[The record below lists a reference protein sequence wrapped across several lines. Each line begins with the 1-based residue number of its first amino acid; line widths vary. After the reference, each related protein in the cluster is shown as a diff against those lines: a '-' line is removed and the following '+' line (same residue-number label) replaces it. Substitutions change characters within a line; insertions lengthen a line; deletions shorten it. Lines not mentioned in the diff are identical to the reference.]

1 MQGPLREQA
10 RSHRGAAGL
19 VGWCG
24 GQSSMNLSGPFI
36 KRPVATMLLSLA
48 IMLLGG
54 VSFGL
59 LPVSPL
65 PQMDFPVIVVQASLP
80 GASPE
85 VMASTV
91 ATPLERSFGS
101 IAGVNTMSS
110 RSSQGSTRVI
120 LQFDLDRDINGAA
133 REVQAAINASRT
145 LLPSGM
151 RSMPTYKKVNPSQAP
166 IMVLSLTSDVLEKG
180 QLYDLAST
188 ILSQSLSQV
197 QGVGEV
203 QIGGSSLPAVR
214 IELEPQSLN
223 QYGVALDDVRN
234 TIANANVR
242 RPKGSVEDDQRL
254 WQVQANDQLEKAKDY
269 ESLIIHYNGGAALR
283 LKDVAKV
290 SDGVEDRYNSGFFN
304 DDAAVL
310 LVINR
315 QAGANIIET
324 VNEIKAQLPALQAVL
339 PASVKLN
346 LAMDRSPVIKA
357 TLHEAEMTL
366 LIAVALVILVV
377 FLFLGNFRASLIP
390 TLAVPVSLVG
400 TFAVMYLYGFSLNN
414 LSLMALILA
423 TGLVVDDAIVV
434 LENISR
440 HIDEGV
446 RPMRA
451 AYLGA
456 QEVGFTLLSMNVSLV
471 AVFLSILFM
480 GGIIESLFREFSI
493 TLAAA
498 IVVSLVVSL
507 TLTPMLCARWLKP
520 HTPGQE
526 NRLQRW
532 SRRANDWMV
541 GKYATSLDWVLR
553 HKRLTLLSLF
563 VTIGVN
569 IALYVVVPKTFMP
582 QQDTGQL
589 IGFVRGD
596 DGLSF
601 SVMQPKM
608 EIFRRAVLKDEAVES
623 VAGFIGGNNG
633 TNNAFML
640 VRLKPIKERSISAQK
655 VIERLRKEMPKVP
668 GAQLML
674 MADQD
679 LQFGGGR
686 EQTTS
691 QYSYILQS
699 GDLGALREWYPKVVT
714 ALKALPELTA
724 IDAREGRGA
733 RQVTLIVDRDQAKR
747 LGVDMDMVTAVLNN
761 AYSQRQIS
769 TIYDSLNQYQ
779 VVMEVNPKYAQDPI
793 TLKQV
798 QVITADGARIPLST
812 IAHYE
817 NSLENDRVSHEGQFA
832 SESIAFDMAE
842 GVTVEQGGA
851 AIERAIAKVGLPEDV
866 IAKMAGTADAF
877 AATQKSQPWMILG
890 ALVAVYL
897 VLGVLYESY
906 IHPLTILST
915 LPSAGVGALL
925 SIYALGGEFSLIS
938 LLGLFL
944 LIGVVK
950 KNAILMI
957 DLALQLERSQGMAPL
972 ESIRSACLQRLR
984 PILMTTLAAILGAL
998 PLLMSR
1004 AEGAEM
1010 RQPLG
1015 LTIIGGLIFSQVLT
1029 LYTTPV
1035 VYLYLDRLRHRFNK
1049 WRGVRTDAAL
1059 ETPL

>member
-1 MQGPLREQA
+1 
-10 RSHRGAAGL
+10 
-19 VGWCG
+19 
-24 GQSSMNLSGPFI
+24 MNLSGPFI

-91 ATPLERSFGS
+91 ATPLERSFGA

-133 REVQAAINASRT
+133 REVQAAINASRN

-214 IELEPQSLN
+214 IELEPQALN
-223 QYGVALDDVRN
+223 QYGVALDDVRK
-234 TIANANVR
+234 TIAESNVR

-254 WQVQANDQLEKAKDY
+254 WQIQANDQLEKAKDY

-446 RPMRA
+446 KPMKA

-456 QEVGFTLLSMNVSLV
+456 REVGFTLLSMNVSLV

-520 HTPGQE
+520 HKPGEE

-532 SRRANDWMV
+532 SRRTNDWMV

-553 HKRLTLLSLF
+553 HRRLTLLSLIIT
-563 VTIGVN
+563 VGVN
-569 IALYVVVPKTFMP
+569 VALYVVVPKTFMP

-608 EIFRRAVLKDEAVES
+608 ETFRRAVLKDDAVES
-623 VAGFIGGNNG
+623 VAGFIGGTNG

-640 VRLKPIKERSISAQK
+640 VRLKPIKERNISAQK

-714 ALKALPELTA
+714 ALRALPELTA

-733 RQVTLIVDRDQAKR
+733 QQVTLIVDRDQAKR
-747 LGVDMDMVTAVLNN
+747 LGVDMNMVTAVLNN

-779 VVMEVNPKYAQDPI
+779 VVMEVNPKYAQDPV

-812 IAHYE
+812 FAHYE
-817 NSLENDRVSHEGQFA
+817 NSLEDDRVSHEGQFA

-842 GVTVEQGGA
+842 GVTVEQGSA

-877 AATQKSQPWMILG
+877 AATQKSQPFMILG
-890 ALVAVYL
+890 ALLAVYL

-957 DLALQLERSQGMAPL
+957 DLALQLERHQGMAPL

-998 PLLMSR
+998 PLLLGR

-1015 LTIIGGLIFSQVLT
+1015 LTIIGGLVFSQVLT

-1035 VYLYLDRLRHRFNK
+1035 VYLYLDKLRHRFNK

-1059 ETPL
+1059 EIPL

>member
-1 MQGPLREQA
+1 
-10 RSHRGAAGL
+10 
-19 VGWCG
+19 
-24 GQSSMNLSGPFI
+24 MNLSGPFI

-59 LPVSPL
+59 LPVAPL

-91 ATPLERSFGS
+91 ATPLERSFGA

-133 REVQAAINASRT
+133 REVQAAINASRN

-203 QIGGSSLPAVR
+203 QVGGSSLPAVR
-214 IELEPQSLN
+214 IELEPQLLN

-234 TIANANVR
+234 AIANANQR

-254 WQVQANDQLEKAKDY
+254 WQIQANDQLEKARDY
-269 ESLIIHYNGGAALR
+269 EPLIIHYNNGAALR

-377 FLFLGNFRASLIP
+377 YLFLGNFRASLIP

-400 TFAVMYLYGFSLNN
+400 TFAIMYLYGFSLNN

-440 HIDEGV
+440 HIDEGIA
-446 RPMRA
+446 PMKA

-456 QEVGFTLLSMNVSLV
+456 KEVGFTLLSMNVSLV

-532 SRRANDWMV
+532 SRRSNDWMM

-553 HKRLTLLSLF
+553 HRRLTLLSLLL
-563 VTIGVN
+563 TIGVN
-569 IALYVVVPKTFMP
+569 VALYVVVPKTFMP

-608 EIFRRAVLKDEAVES
+608 EIFRRAVLKDAAVES

-640 VRLKPIKERSISAQK
+640 VRLKPIKERNISAQK

-699 GDLGALREWYPKVVT
+699 GDLGELRQWYPKVVT
-714 ALKALPELTA
+714 ALRALPELTA

-733 RQVTLIVDRDQAKR
+733 QQVTLMVDRDQAKR

-793 TLKQV
+793 TLNQV
-798 QVITADGARIPLST
+798 QVITADGARIPLSA

-817 NSLENDRVSHEGQFA
+817 NSLEDDRVSHEGQFA
-832 SESIAFDMAE
+832 SESISFDMAE
-842 GVTVEQGGA
+842 GVTVEQGTA
-851 AIERAIAKVGLPEDV
+851 AIERAIAKLGMPEDV
-866 IAKMAGTADAF
+866 IVKMAGTADAF
-877 AATQKSQPWMILG
+877 AATQKSQPFMILG
-890 ALVAVYL
+890 ALLAVYL

-925 SIYALGGEFSLIS
+925 SIYVLGGEFSLIS

-957 DLALQLERSQGMAPL
+957 DLALQLERHHGMDPL
-972 ESIRSACLQRLR
+972 QSIRSACLQRLR

-998 PLLMSR
+998 PLLLGN
-1004 AEGAEM
+1004 AEGSEM

-1015 LTIIGGLIFSQVLT
+1015 LTIIGGLVFSQILT

-1035 VYLYLDRLRHRFNK
+1035 VYLYLDRLRHKFNH

>member
-1 MQGPLREQA
+1 
-10 RSHRGAAGL
+10 
-19 VGWCG
+19 
-24 GQSSMNLSGPFI
+24 MNLSGPFI

-65 PQMDFPVIVVQASLP
+65 PQMDFPVIVVSASLP

-91 ATPLERSFGS
+91 ATPLERSFGA

-120 LQFDLDRDINGAA
+120 LQFDQDRDINGAA
-133 REVQAAINASRT
+133 REVQAAINASRN

-166 IMVLSLTSDVLEKG
+166 IMVLSLTSDVLAKG
-180 QLYDLAST
+180 ELYDLAST

-197 QGVGEV
+197 PGVGEV

-214 IELEPQSLN
+214 IELEPQLLN

-242 RPKGSVEDDQRL
+242 RPKGAVSNDEHN
-254 WQVQANDQLEKAKDY
+254 WQIQANDQLEKAKDY
-269 ESLIIHYNGGAALR
+269 EPLIIRYQDGAALR
-283 LKDVAKV
+283 LGHVAKV
-290 SDGVEDRYNSGFFN
+290 QDGVEDRYNSGFFN
-304 DDAAVL
+304 HDAAVL

-324 VNEIKAQLPALQAVL
+324 VNAIKAQLPALQAVL

-400 TFAVMYLYGFSLNN
+400 TFAIMYLFGFSLNN

-440 HIDEGV
+440 HIDAGIS
-446 RPMRA
+446 PMKA

-456 QEVGFTLLSMNVSLV
+456 KEVGFTLLSMNVSLV

-520 HTPGQE
+520 HVPGTE
-526 NRLQRW
+526 NAMQRW
-532 SRRANDWMV
+532 SIRLNDRMV
-541 GKYATSLDWVLR
+541 LGYARSLDWVLR
-553 HKRLTLLSLF
+553 HKRLTLLSLLL
-563 VTIGVN
+563 TIGVN
-569 IALYVVVPKTFMP
+569 VALYVVVPKTFMP

-608 EIFRRAVLKDEAVES
+608 DIFRKAVLADPAVDS
-623 VAGFIGGNNG
+623 VAGFIGGNSG
-633 TNNAFML
+633 TNNAVMI
-640 VRLKPIKERSISAQK
+640 VRLKPITERKISAQK
-655 VIERLRKEMPKVP
+655 VIERLRENMPKVS
-668 GAQLML
+668 GGRLML

-686 EQTTS
+686 EQTSS

-699 GDLGALREWYPKVVT
+699 GDLGELRTWYPKVVA
-714 ALKALPELTA
+714 ALKSLPELTA

-733 RQVTLIVDRDQAKR
+733 QQVTLVVDRDQAKR

-779 VVMEVNPKYAQDPI
+779 VVMEVNPKYAQDPQ
-793 TLKQV
+793 TLDQV
-798 QVITADGARIPLST
+798 QVITADGARIPLSA

-817 NSLENDRVSHEGQFA
+817 NSLQDDRVEHEGQFA
-832 SESIAFDMAE
+832 SETISFDMAP
-842 GVTVEQGGA
+842 GVSLEQGTA
-851 AIERAIAKVGLPEDV
+851 AIEREIAKLGLPEEV
-866 IAKMAGTADAF
+866 IVKMAGTGDAF
-877 AATQKSQPWMILG
+877 AATQKSQPFMILG

-897 VLGVLYESY
+897 VLGILYESY

-925 SIYALGGEFSLIS
+925 SIYLTGGEFSLIS
-938 LLGLFL
+938 LLGIFL

-957 DLALQLERSQGMAPL
+957 DLALQLERHSGMGPQ

-998 PLLMSR
+998 PLMLSH

-1015 LTIIGGLIFSQVLT
+1015 LTIIGGLVFSQILT

-1035 VYLYLDRLRHRFNK
+1035 VYLYLDRARHRFNQ

>member
-1 MQGPLREQA
+1 
-10 RSHRGAAGL
+10 
-19 VGWCG
+19 
-24 GQSSMNLSGPFI
+24 MNLSGPFI

-59 LPVSPL
+59 LPVAPL

-91 ATPLERSFGS
+91 ATPLERSFGA

-133 REVQAAINASRT
+133 REVQAAINASRN

-214 IELEPQSLN
+214 IELEPQALN
-223 QYGVALDDVRN
+223 QYGVALDDVRK
-234 TIANANVR
+234 TIADANVR
-242 RPKGSVEDDQRL
+242 RPKGSVEDGQRL
-254 WQVQANDQLEKAKDY
+254 WQIQANDQLEKAKDY
-269 ESLIIHYNGGAALR
+269 ESLIIHYADGAALR

-446 RPMRA
+446 KPMQA

-456 QEVGFTLLSMNVSLV
+456 KEVGFTLLSMNVSLV

-480 GGIIESLFREFSI
+480 GGIVESLFREFSI

-532 SRRANDWMV
+532 SRRTNDWMV
-541 GKYATSLDWVLR
+541 GKYASSLDWVLR
-553 HKRLTLLSLF
+553 HRRLTLLSLLIT
-563 VTIGVN
+563 VGVN
-569 IALYVVVPKTFMP
+569 VALYVVVPKTFMP

-623 VAGFIGGNNG
+623 VAGFIGGTNG

-640 VRLKPIKERSISAQK
+640 VRLKPIKERNLSAQK
-655 VIERLRKEMPKVP
+655 VIERMRKEMPKVP

-699 GDLGALREWYPKVVT
+699 GDLSELRKWYPKVVT
-714 ALKALPELTA
+714 ALRALPELTA
-724 IDAREGRGA
+724 IDAREGAGA
-733 RQVTLIVDRDQAKR
+733 QQVTLIVDRDQAKR

-779 VVMEVNPKYAQDPI
+779 VVMEVNPKYAQDPV

-798 QVITADGARIPLST
+798 QVITADGARVPLST
-812 IAHYE
+812 FAHYE
-817 NSLENDRVSHEGQFA
+817 NSLEDDRVSHEGQFA
-832 SESIAFDMAE
+832 SEDISFDMAE
-842 GVTVEQGGA
+842 GVTVEQGSA
-851 AIERAIAKVGLPEDV
+851 AIERAIAKLGLPEDV

-877 AATQKSQPWMILG
+877 AATQKSQPFMILG
-890 ALVAVYL
+890 ALLAVYL

-957 DLALQLERSQGMAPL
+957 DLALQLERHQGLSPL

-998 PLLMSR
+998 PLLLGR

-1035 VYLYLDRLRHRFNK
+1035 VYLYLDKLRHRFNK

>member
-1 MQGPLREQA
+1 
-10 RSHRGAAGL
+10 
-19 VGWCG
+19 
-24 GQSSMNLSGPFI
+24 MNLSGPFI

-91 ATPLERSFGS
+91 ATPLERSFGA

-133 REVQAAINASRT
+133 REVQAAINASRN

-269 ESLIIHYNGGAALR
+269 ESLIIHYNNGAALR

-446 RPMRA
+446 PPMKA

-456 QEVGFTLLSMNVSLV
+456 KEVGFTLLSMNVSLV

-520 HTPGQE
+520 HTPGRE

-532 SRRANDWMV
+532 SRRTNDWMV

-569 IALYVVVPKTFMP
+569 VALYVVVPKTFMP

-608 EIFRRAVLKDEAVES
+608 ETFRRAVLKDEAVES

-640 VRLKPIKERSISAQK
+640 VRLKPIKERNLSAQK

-714 ALKALPELTA
+714 ALRALPELTA

-733 RQVTLIVDRDQAKR
+733 QQVTLIVDRDQAKR

-817 NSLENDRVSHEGQFA
+817 NSLEDDRVSHEGQFA
-832 SESIAFDMAE
+832 SESISFDMAE
-842 GVTVEQGGA
+842 GVTVEQGTA

-866 IAKMAGTADAF
+866 IVKVAGTADAF
-877 AATQKSQPWMILG
+877 AATQKSQPFMILG

-957 DLALQLERSQGMAPL
+957 DLALQLERHQGMAPL

-998 PLLMSR
+998 PLLLSR

-1035 VYLYLDRLRHRFNK
+1035 VYLYLDKLRHRFNK

>member
-1 MQGPLREQA
+1 
-10 RSHRGAAGL
+10 
-19 VGWCG
+19 
-24 GQSSMNLSGPFI
+24 MNLSGPFI
-36 KRPVATMLLSLA
+36 RRPVATMLLSLA

-91 ATPLERSFGS
+91 ATPLERSFGA

-133 REVQAAINASRT
+133 REVQAAINASRN

-197 QGVGEV
+197 SGVGEV

-214 IELEPQSLN
+214 IELEPQLLN
-223 QYGVALDDVRN
+223 QYGVALDDVRK
-234 TIANANVR
+234 TIAEANVR
-242 RPKGSVEDDQRL
+242 RPKGSVENSEQM

-269 ESLIIHYNGGAALR
+269 EPLIIHYKDGAALR

-377 FLFLGNFRASLIP
+377 YLFLGNLRASLIP

-440 HIDEGV
+440 HIDEGIA
-446 RPMRA
+446 PIKA

-456 QEVGFTLLSMNVSLV
+456 KEVGFTLLSMNVSLV

-480 GGIIESLFREFSI
+480 GGIIQSLFREFSI

-520 HTPGQE
+520 HVPGRE
-526 NRLQRW
+526 NGLQRW
-532 SRRANDWMV
+532 SQHANDWMV
-541 GKYATSLDWVLR
+541 ARYASSLDWVLR

-601 SVMQPKM
+601 TVMQPKM
-608 EIFRRAVLKDEAVES
+608 EIFRREVLKDPAVES

-640 VRLKPIKERSISAQK
+640 VRLKPIKERNMSAQK

-691 QYSYILQS
+691 QYSYIIQS
-699 GDLGALREWYPKVVT
+699 GDLGSLREWYPKVVT
-714 ALKALPELTA
+714 ALRALPELTA

-733 RQVTLIVDRDQAKR
+733 QQVTLVVDRDQAKR
-747 LGVDMDMVTAVLNN
+747 LGIDMNMVTAVLNN

-779 VVMEVNPKYAQDPI
+779 VVMEVNPKYAQDPV
-793 TLKQV
+793 TLNQV
-798 QVITADGARIPLST
+798 QVITADGARVPLST

-817 NSLENDRVSHEGQFA
+817 NSLEDDRVSHEGQFA
-832 SESIAFDMAE
+832 SESISFDMAE
-842 GVTVEQGGA
+842 GVTVEQGTA
-851 AIERAIAKVGLPEDV
+851 AIERAIAKVGMPEDV
-866 IAKMAGTADAF
+866 IVKMAGTADAF
-877 AATQKSQPWMILG
+877 AATQKSQPFMILG
-890 ALVAVYL
+890 ALLAVYL

-925 SIYALGGEFSLIS
+925 SIYVLGGEFSLIS

-957 DLALQLERSQGMAPL
+957 DLALQLERHQGLGPL
-972 ESIRSACLQRLR
+972 ESIRSACLLRLR

-998 PLLMSR
+998 PLLLGS

-1015 LTIIGGLIFSQVLT
+1015 LTIIGGLVFSQVLT

-1035 VYLYLDRLRHRFNK
+1035 VYLYLDRLRHKFNH

>member
-1 MQGPLREQA
+1 
-10 RSHRGAAGL
+10 
-19 VGWCG
+19 
-24 GQSSMNLSGPFI
+24 MNLSGPFI

-91 ATPLERSFGS
+91 ATPLERSFGA

-133 REVQAAINASRT
+133 REVQAAINASRN

-214 IELEPQSLN
+214 IELEPQALN
-223 QYGVALDDVRN
+223 QYGVALDDVRK
-234 TIANANVR
+234 TIAEANVR
-242 RPKGSVEDDQRL
+242 RPKGSVEDGQRL
-254 WQVQANDQLEKAKDY
+254 WQIQANDQLEKAKDY
-269 ESLIIHYNGGAALR
+269 ESLIIHYADGAALR

-304 DDAAVL
+304 NDAAVL

-366 LIAVALVILVV
+366 LIAIALVILVV

-446 RPMRA
+446 KPMQA

-456 QEVGFTLLSMNVSLV
+456 KEVGFTLLSMNVSLV

-480 GGIIESLFREFSI
+480 GGIVESLFREFSI

-498 IVVSLVVSL
+498 IIVSLVVSL

-532 SRRANDWMV
+532 SQLTNDWMV
-541 GKYATSLDWVLR
+541 DKYASSLDWVLR
-553 HKRLTLLSLF
+553 HRRLTLLSLLIT
-563 VTIGVN
+563 VAVN
-569 IALYVVVPKTFMP
+569 VALYVVVPKTFMP

-608 EIFRRAVLKDEAVES
+608 EIFRRAVLKDAAVES
-623 VAGFIGGNNG
+623 VAGFIGGGNG

-640 VRLKPIKERSISAQK
+640 VRLKPIKDRQLNAQK

-699 GDLGALREWYPKVVT
+699 GDLGELRKWYPKVVT
-714 ALKALPELTA
+714 ALRALPELTA
-724 IDAREGRGA
+724 IDAREGAGA
-733 RQVTLIVDRDQAKR
+733 QQVTLIVDRDQAKR
-747 LGVDMDMVTAVLNN
+747 LGIDMDMVTAVLNN

-779 VVMEVNPKYAQDPI
+779 VVMEVNQKYAQDPV

-798 QVITADGARIPLST
+798 QVITADGARVPLST
-812 IAHYE
+812 FAHYE
-817 NSLENDRVSHEGQFA
+817 NSLEDDRVSHEGQFA

-842 GVTVEQGGA
+842 GVTVEQGSA

-877 AATQKSQPWMILG
+877 AATQKSQPFMILG
-890 ALVAVYL
+890 ALLAVYL

-925 SIYALGGEFSLIS
+925 SIYLLGSEFSLIS

-957 DLALQLERSQGMAPL
+957 DLALQLERHQGLSPL

-998 PLLMSR
+998 PLLLGR

-1015 LTIIGGLIFSQVLT
+1015 LTIIGGLVFSQILT

-1035 VYLYLDRLRHRFNK
+1035 VYLYLDKLRHRFNK

>member
-1 MQGPLREQA
+1 
-10 RSHRGAAGL
+10 
-19 VGWCG
+19 
-24 GQSSMNLSGPFI
+24 MNLSGPFI

-65 PQMDFPVIVVQASLP
+65 PQMDFPVIVVSASLP

-91 ATPLERSFGS
+91 ATPLERSFGA
-101 IAGVNTMSS
+101 IAGINTMSS

-120 LQFDLDRDINGAA
+120 LQFDQDRDINGAA
-133 REVQAAINASRT
+133 REVQAAINASRN

-151 RSMPTYKKVNPSQAP
+151 KSMPTYKKVNPSQAP
-166 IMVLSLTSDVLEKG
+166 IMVLSLTSDVLSKG
-180 QLYDLAST
+180 ELYDLAST

-197 QGVGEV
+197 PGVGEV

-214 IELEPQSLN
+214 IELEPQLLN

-242 RPKGSVEDDQRL
+242 RPKGAVSDGDRN
-254 WQVQANDQLEKAKDY
+254 WQIQANDQLEKAKDY
-269 ESLIIHYNGGAALR
+269 EPLIIRYQDGAALR
-283 LKDVAKV
+283 LSHVAKV
-290 SDGVEDRYNSGFFN
+290 QDSVEDRYNSGFFN
-304 DDAAVL
+304 NDAAVL
-310 LVINR
+310 LVVNR

-324 VNEIKAQLPALQAVL
+324 VNAIKAQLPALQAVL

-400 TFAVMYLYGFSLNN
+400 TFAIMYLYGFSLNN

-440 HIDEGV
+440 HIDAGIA
-446 RPMRA
+446 PMKA
-451 AYLGA
+451 AMLGA
-456 QEVGFTLLSMNVSLV
+456 REVGFTLLSMNVSLV

-480 GGIIESLFREFSI
+480 GGIVESLFREFSI
-493 TLAAA
+493 TLAAS

-520 HTPGQE
+520 HVPGTE
-526 NRLQRW
+526 NAMQRW
-532 SRRANDWMV
+532 SMRLNERMV
-541 GKYATSLDWVLR
+541 AGYARSLDWVLR
-553 HKRLTLLSLF
+553 HKRLTLLSLL

-569 IALYVVVPKTFMP
+569 VALYVVVPKTFMP

-608 EIFRRAVLKDEAVES
+608 EIFRKAVLADPAVES
-623 VAGFIGGNNG
+623 VAGFIGGNGG
-633 TNNAFML
+633 TNNAIMI
-640 VRLKPIKERSISAQK
+640 VRLKPISERRISAQK
-655 VIERLRKEMPKVP
+655 VIERLRETMPKVP
-668 GAQLML
+668 GGRLML

-686 EQTTS
+686 EQTSS

-699 GDLGALREWYPKVVT
+699 GDLGELRIWYPKVVA

-733 RQVTLIVDRDQAKR
+733 QQVTLVVDRDQAKR

-779 VVMEVNPKYAQDPI
+779 VVMEVNPKYAQDPQ
-793 TLKQV
+793 TLEQV
-798 QVITADGARIPLST
+798 QVITAEGQRIPLSA

-817 NSLENDRVSHEGQFA
+817 NSLQDDRVEHEGQFA
-832 SESIAFDMAE
+832 SETVSFDMAP
-842 GVTVEQGGA
+842 GVSTEQGTA
-851 AIERAIAKVGLPEDV
+851 AIERAIAKLGLPEDV
-866 IAKMAGTADAF
+866 IAKMAGTGDAF
-877 AATQKSQPWMILG
+877 AATQKSQPFMILG
-890 ALVAVYL
+890 ALLAVYL
-897 VLGVLYESY
+897 VLGILYESY

-925 SIYALGGEFSLIS
+925 SIYLTGGEFSLIS

-957 DLALQLERSQGMAPL
+957 DLALQLERTAGFSPEA
-972 ESIRSACLQRLR
+972 SIRSACLQRLR
-984 PILMTTLAAILGAL
+984 PILMTTLAAILGAV
-998 PLLMSR
+998 PLMLST

-1015 LTIIGGLIFSQVLT
+1015 LTIIGGLIFSQILT

-1035 VYLYLDRLRHRFNK
+1035 VYLYLDRARHRFNK

-1059 ETPL
+1059 DTPL

>member
-1 MQGPLREQA
+1 
-10 RSHRGAAGL
+10 
-19 VGWCG
+19 
-24 GQSSMNLSGPFI
+24 
-36 KRPVATMLLSLA
+36 
-48 IMLLGG
+48 
-54 VSFGL
+54 
-59 LPVSPL
+59 PVSPL

-91 ATPLERSFGS
+91 ATPLERSFGA

-133 REVQAAINASRT
+133 REVQAAINASRN

-214 IELEPQSLN
+214 IELEPQALN
-223 QYGVALDDVRN
+223 QYGVALDDVRK
-234 TIANANVR
+234 TIADANVR
-242 RPKGSVEDDQRL
+242 RPKGSVEDGERL
-254 WQVQANDQLEKAKDY
+254 WQIQANDQLEKAKDY
-269 ESLIIHYNGGAALR
+269 ESLIIHYADGAALR

-366 LIAVALVILVV
+366 LIAVALVVLVV
-377 FLFLGNFRASLIP
+377 YLFLGNFRASLIP

-446 RPMRA
+446 KPMQA

-456 QEVGFTLLSMNVSLV
+456 KEVGFTLLSMNVSLV

-480 GGIIESLFREFSI
+480 GGLVESLFREFSI

-532 SRRANDWMV
+532 SHKTNDWMV

-553 HKRLTLLSLF
+553 HRRLTLFSLLLT
-563 VTIGVN
+563 VGVN
-569 IALYVVVPKTFMP
+569 IALYVVVPKTFLP

-601 SVMQPKM
+601 NVMQPKM
-608 EIFRRAVLKDEAVES
+608 ETFRRAVLKDEAVES

-633 TNNAFML
+633 TNNAFMI
-640 VRLKPIKERSISAQK
+640 VRLKPIKERQLSAQK

-686 EQTTS
+686 EQTSS
-691 QYSYILQS
+691 QYTYILQS
-699 GDLGALREWYPKVVT
+699 GDLAELRKWFPKVVT
-714 ALKALPELTA
+714 ALRALPELTA
-724 IDAREGRGA
+724 IDAREGAGA
-733 RQVTLIVDRDQAKR
+733 QQVTLIVDRDQAKR
-747 LGVDMDMVTAVLNN
+747 LGVDMNMVTAVLNN

-779 VVMEVNPKYAQDPI
+779 VVMEVNPKYAQDPV

-798 QVITADGARIPLST
+798 EVITADGARVPLST
-812 IAHYE
+812 FAHYE

-832 SESIAFDMAE
+832 SESISFDMAE
-842 GVTVEQGGA
+842 GVTVEQGSA

-877 AATQKSQPWMILG
+877 AATQKSQPFMILG
-890 ALVAVYL
+890 ALLAVYL

-938 LLGLFL
+938 LLGIFL

-957 DLALQLERSQGMAPL
+957 DLALQLERHQSLSPL

-998 PLLMSR
+998 PLLLGR

-1015 LTIIGGLIFSQVLT
+1015 LTIIGGLVFSQVLT

-1035 VYLYLDRLRHRFNK
+1035 VYLYLDKLRHRFNK

>member
-1 MQGPLREQA
+1 
-10 RSHRGAAGL
+10 
-19 VGWCG
+19 
-24 GQSSMNLSGPFI
+24 MNLSGPFI
-36 KRPVATMLLSLA
+36 KRPVATLLLSLA

-91 ATPLERSFGS
+91 ATPLERSFGA

-133 REVQAAINASRT
+133 REVQAAINASRN

-214 IELEPQSLN
+214 IELEPQALN

-242 RPKGSVEDDQRL
+242 RPKGSVEDGQRL

-304 DDAAVL
+304 NDAAVL

-434 LENISR
+434 LENITR

-446 RPMRA
+446 PPMKA

-493 TLAAA
+493 TLAAS

-532 SRRANDWMV
+532 SQRANEWMV
-541 GKYATSLDWVLR
+541 DKYATSLDWVLR
-553 HKRLTLLSLF
+553 HRRLTLLSLV
-563 VTIGVN
+563 VTVGVN
-569 IALYVVVPKTFMP
+569 IALYVIVPKAFMP

-608 EIFRRAVLKDEAVES
+608 ETFRRAVLKDEAVES
-623 VAGFIGGNNG
+623 VAGFIGGTNG

-640 VRLKPIKERSISAQK
+640 VRLKPIKERGVSAQK
-655 VIERLRKEMPKVP
+655 VIERLRKEMPKVA

-699 GDLGALREWYPKVVT
+699 ADLGELRQWYPKVVT

-733 RQVTLIVDRDQAKR
+733 QQVTLIVDRDQAKR

-817 NSLENDRVSHEGQFA
+817 NSLEDDRVSHEGQFA
-832 SESIAFDMAE
+832 SESISFDMAE
-842 GVTVEQGGA
+842 GVTVEQGTA
-851 AIERAIAKVGLPEDV
+851 AIERAIARLGMPEDV
-866 IAKMAGTADAF
+866 IVKMAGTADAF

-957 DLALQLERSQGMAPL
+957 DLALQLERQKGLEPL

-998 PLLMSR
+998 PLLLGR

-1035 VYLYLDRLRHRFNK
+1035 VYLYLDKLRHRFNK

>member
-1 MQGPLREQA
+1 
-10 RSHRGAAGL
+10 
-19 VGWCG
+19 
-24 GQSSMNLSGPFI
+24 MNLSGPFI
-36 KRPVATMLLSLA
+36 RRPVATMLLSLA

-65 PQMDFPVIVVQASLP
+65 PQMDFPVIVVSANLP

-91 ATPLERSFGS
+91 ATPLERAFGA

-110 RSSQGSTRVI
+110 NSSQGSTRVI
-120 LQFDLDRDINGAA
+120 LQFDQDRDINGAA
-133 REVQAAINASRT
+133 REVQAAINASRN

-151 RSMPTYKKVNPSQAP
+151 KSMPTYKKINPSQAP
-166 IMVLSLTSDVLEKG
+166 IMVLSLTSQVLSKG

-197 QGVGEV
+197 PGVGEV

-214 IELEPQSLN
+214 IELEPQLLN
-223 QYGVALDDVRN
+223 QYGVALDDVRR

-242 RPKGSVEDDQRL
+242 RPKGAVSDDEHN
-254 WQVQANDQLEKAKDY
+254 WQIQANDQLEKAKDY
-269 ESLIIHYNGGAALR
+269 EPLIIRYQDGAALR
-283 LKDVAKV
+283 LSHVATVKD
-290 SDGVEDRYNSGFFN
+290 SVEDRYNSGFFN
-304 DDAAVL
+304 NDAAVL
-310 LVINR
+310 LVVNR

-324 VNEIKAQLPALQAVL
+324 VNAIKAQLPALQAVL
-339 PASVKLN
+339 PASVQLN
-346 LAMDRSPVIKA
+346 VAMDRSPVIKA

-400 TFAVMYLYGFSLNN
+400 TFAIMYLYGFSLNN

-440 HIDEGV
+440 HIDAGIA
-446 RPMRA
+446 PMKA

-456 QEVGFTLLSMNVSLV
+456 KEVGFTLLSMNVSLV

-480 GGIIESLFREFSI
+480 GGIVESLFREFSI
-493 TLAAA
+493 TLAAS

-520 HTPGQE
+520 HVPGTE
-526 NRLQRW
+526 NAMQRW
-532 SRRANDWMV
+532 SIRLNERMV
-541 GKYATSLDWVLR
+541 SGYARSLDWVLR
-553 HKRLTLLSLF
+553 HKRLTLLSLLL
-563 VTIGVN
+563 TIGVN
-569 IALYVVVPKTFMP
+569 VALYVVVPKTFMP

-608 EIFRRAVLKDEAVES
+608 EIFRKAVLADPAVES
-623 VAGFIGGNNG
+623 VAGFIGGNGG
-633 TNNAFML
+633 TNNAFMI
-640 VRLKPIKERSISAQK
+640 VRLKPVSERKVSAQK
-655 VIERLRKEMPKVP
+655 VIERLRENMPKVP
-668 GAQLML
+668 GGRLML

-686 EQTTS
+686 DQTSS

-699 GDLGALREWYPKVVT
+699 GDLAELRAWYPKVV
-714 ALKALPELTA
+714 AAFKALPELTA

-733 RQVTLIVDRDQAKR
+733 QQVTLVVDRDQAKR

-779 VVMEVNPKYAQDPI
+779 VVMEVNPKYAQDPE
-793 TLKQV
+793 TLNQV
-798 QVITADGARIPLST
+798 QVITAEGQRIPLSA

-817 NSLENDRVSHEGQFA
+817 NSLQNDRVSHEGQFA
-832 SESIAFDMAE
+832 SESIAFDMAP
-842 GVTVEQGGA
+842 GVTLEQGTA
-851 AIERAIAKVGLPEDV
+851 AIERAIAKLGLPEEV
-866 IAKMAGTADAF
+866 IAKMAGTGDAF
-877 AATQKSQPWMILG
+877 ADTQKSQPFMILG
-890 ALVAVYL
+890 ALLAVYL
-897 VLGVLYESY
+897 VLGILYESY

-925 SIYALGGEFSLIS
+925 SIYLTGGEFSLIS

-957 DLALQLERSQGMAPL
+957 DLALQLERHSGMNPL

-998 PLLMSR
+998 PLMLST

-1015 LTIIGGLIFSQVLT
+1015 LTIIGGLIFSQILT

-1035 VYLYLDRLRHRFNK
+1035 VYLYLDRTRHRFNK

-1059 ETPL
+1059 ETAL

>member
-1 MQGPLREQA
+1 
-10 RSHRGAAGL
+10 
-19 VGWCG
+19 
-24 GQSSMNLSGPFI
+24 MNLSGPFI

-91 ATPLERSFGS
+91 ATPLERSFGA

-133 REVQAAINASRT
+133 REVQAAINASRN

-214 IELEPQSLN
+214 IELEPQALN
-223 QYGVALDDVRN
+223 QYGVALDDVRK
-234 TIANANVR
+234 TIAEANVR
-242 RPKGSVEDDQRL
+242 RPKGSVEDEQRL
-254 WQVQANDQLEKAKDY
+254 WQIQANDQLEKAKDY

-446 RPMRA
+446 KPMKA

-456 QEVGFTLLSMNVSLV
+456 KEVGFTLLSMNVSLV

-520 HTPGQE
+520 HTPGEE

-532 SRRANDWMV
+532 SRRTNDWMV

-553 HKRLTLLSLF
+553 HRRLTLLSLIIT
-563 VTIGVN
+563 VGVN
-569 IALYVVVPKTFMP
+569 VALYVVVPKTFMP

-608 EIFRRAVLKDEAVES
+608 EVFRRAVLKDAAVES
-623 VAGFIGGNNG
+623 VAGFIGGTNG

-640 VRLKPIKERSISAQK
+640 VRLKPIKERNISAQK
-655 VIERLRKEMPKVP
+655 VIERLRKEMPKVA

-714 ALKALPELTA
+714 ALRALPELTA

-733 RQVTLIVDRDQAKR
+733 QQVTLIVDRDQAKR
-747 LGVDMDMVTAVLNN
+747 LGVDMNMVTAVLNN

-779 VVMEVNPKYAQDPI
+779 VVMEVNPKYAQDPV

-812 IAHYE
+812 FAHYE
-817 NSLENDRVSHEGQFA
+817 NSLEDDRVSHEGQFA
-832 SESIAFDMAE
+832 SESISFDMAE
-842 GVTVEQGGA
+842 GVTVEQGSA

-877 AATQKSQPWMILG
+877 AATQKSQPFMILG
-890 ALVAVYL
+890 ALLAVYL

-925 SIYALGGEFSLIS
+925 SIYVLGGEFSLIS

-957 DLALQLERSQGMAPL
+957 DLALQLERHQGMAPL

-998 PLLMSR
+998 PLLLSR

-1015 LTIIGGLIFSQVLT
+1015 LTIIGGLVFSQVLT

-1035 VYLYLDRLRHRFNK
+1035 VYLYLDKLRHRFNK

>member
-1 MQGPLREQA
+1 
-10 RSHRGAAGL
+10 
-19 VGWCG
+19 
-24 GQSSMNLSGPFI
+24 MNLSGPFI

-48 IMLLGG
+48 ILLLGG

-59 LPVSPL
+59 LPVAPL

-91 ATPLERSFGS
+91 ATPLERSFGA

-133 REVQAAINASRT
+133 REVQAAINASRN

-166 IMVLSLTSDVLEKG
+166 VMVLSLTSDVLEKG

-188 ILSQSLSQV
+188 ILSQSVSQV

-214 IELEPQSLN
+214 VELEPQALN

-242 RPKGSVEDDQRL
+242 RPKGSVEDSQRL

-269 ESLIIHYNGGAALR
+269 ESLIIHYADGAALR

-304 DDAAVL
+304 NDAAVL

-324 VNEIKAQLPALQAVL
+324 VNDIKAQLPALQAVL

-346 LAMDRSPVIKA
+346 VAMDRSPVIKA

-440 HIDEGV
+440 HIDKGV
-446 RPMRA
+446 PPMKA

-456 QEVGFTLLSMNVSLV
+456 QEVGFTLLSMNASLV

-480 GGIIESLFREFSI
+480 GGIVESLFREFSI
-493 TLAAA
+493 TLAAS

-520 HTPGQE
+520 HTPGEE

-532 SRRANDWMV
+532 SQRANEWMV

-553 HKRLTLLSLF
+553 HRRLTLLSLV
-563 VTIGVN
+563 VTVGVN
-569 IALYVVVPKTFMP
+569 IALYIVVPKTFMP

-589 IGFVRGD
+589 IGYVRGD

-608 EIFRRAVLKDEAVES
+608 ETFRRAVLKDDAVQS
-623 VAGFIGGNNG
+623 VAGFIGGTNG

-640 VRLKPIKERSISAQK
+640 VRLKPIKERNISAQK
-655 VIERLRKEMPKVP
+655 VIERLRKEMPKVA

-699 GDLGALREWYPKVVT
+699 ADLGELREWYPKVVT

-733 RQVTLIVDRDQAKR
+733 QQVTLIVDRDQAKR

-817 NSLENDRVSHEGQFA
+817 NSLEDDRVSHEGQFA
-832 SESIAFDMAE
+832 SESISFDMAE
-842 GVTVEQGGA
+842 GVTVEQGTA
-851 AIERAIAKVGLPEDV
+851 AIERAIARLGMPEDV
-866 IAKMAGTADAF
+866 IVKMAGTADAF

-957 DLALQLERSQGMAPL
+957 DLALQLERHQGMAPL

-998 PLLMSR
+998 PLLLSR

-1035 VYLYLDRLRHRFNK
+1035 VYLYLDKLRHRFNH

>member
-1 MQGPLREQA
+1 
-10 RSHRGAAGL
+10 
-19 VGWCG
+19 
-24 GQSSMNLSGPFI
+24 MNLSGPFI

-85 VMASTV
+85 VMASSV
-91 ATPLERSFGS
+91 ATPLERSFGA

-133 REVQAAINASRT
+133 REVQAAINASRN

-214 IELEPQSLN
+214 IELEPQALN
-223 QYGVALDDVRN
+223 QYGVALDDVRT

-242 RPKGSVEDDQRL
+242 RPKGSVEDDQRM

-269 ESLIIHYNGGAALR
+269 ESLIIHYADGAALR
-283 LKDVAKV
+283 LKDVARV
-290 SDGVEDRYNSGFFN
+290 SDSVEDRYNSGFFN
-304 DDAAVL
+304 NDAAVL

-377 FLFLGNFRASLIP
+377 YLFLGNFRASLIP

-440 HIDEGV
+440 HIDQGV
-446 RPMRA
+446 PPMKA

-456 QEVGFTLLSMNVSLV
+456 EEVGFTLLSMNVSLV

-480 GGIIESLFREFSI
+480 GGIVESLFREFSI
-493 TLAAA
+493 TLAAS
-498 IVVSLVVSL
+498 IIVSLVVSL

-532 SRRANDWMV
+532 SQRTNDWMV

-553 HKRLTLLSLF
+553 HRRLTLLSLL

-601 SVMQPKM
+601 TVMQPKM
-608 EIFRRAVLKDEAVES
+608 ETFRRAVLKNPAVES

-640 VRLKPIKERSISAQK
+640 VRLKPIKERGVNAQQ
-655 VIERLRKEMPKVP
+655 VIEQLRKEMPKVA

-699 GDLGALREWYPKVVT
+699 GDLGLLREWYPKVLT

-733 RQVTLIVDRDQAKR
+733 QQVTLIVDRDQAKR
-747 LGVDMDMVTAVLNN
+747 LGVDMNMVTSVLNN
-761 AYSQRQIS
+761 GYSQRQIS

-793 TLKQV
+793 TLNQV
-798 QVITADGARIPLST
+798 KVITADGARIPLST

-817 NSLENDRVSHEGQFA
+817 NSLADDRVSHEGQFA
-832 SESIAFDMAE
+832 SEDISFDMAE
-842 GVTVEQGGA
+842 GVTVEQGTA
-851 AIERAIAKVGLPEDV
+851 AIERAIARVGLPEGV
-866 IAKMAGTADAF
+866 IAKMSGTADAF

-925 SIYALGGEFSLIS
+925 SIYVLGGEFSLIS

-957 DLALQLERSQGMAPL
+957 DLALQLERHQGLAPL

-998 PLLMSR
+998 PLLLGR

-1035 VYLYLDRLRHRFNK
+1035 VYLYLDKLRHGFNH

>member
-1 MQGPLREQA
+1 
-10 RSHRGAAGL
+10 
-19 VGWCG
+19 
-24 GQSSMNLSGPFI
+24 MNLSGPFI

-59 LPVSPL
+59 LPVAPL

-91 ATPLERSFGS
+91 ATPLERSFGA

-133 REVQAAINASRT
+133 REVQAAINASRN

-214 IELEPQSLN
+214 IELEPQALN
-223 QYGVALDDVRN
+223 QYGVALDDVRK
-234 TIANANVR
+234 TIADANVR
-242 RPKGSVEDDQRL
+242 RPKGSVEDGQRL
-254 WQVQANDQLEKAKDY
+254 WQIQANDQLEKAKDY
-269 ESLIIHYNGGAALR
+269 ESLIIHYADGAALR

-446 RPMRA
+446 KPMEA

-456 QEVGFTLLSMNVSLV
+456 KEVGFTLLSMNVSLV

-493 TLAAA
+493 TLAAS

-526 NRLQRW
+526 NRLQRF
-532 SRRANDWMV
+532 SRRTNDWMV

-553 HKRLTLLSLF
+553 HRRLTLLSLLIT
-563 VTIGVN
+563 VGVN
-569 IALYVVVPKTFMP
+569 VALYVVVPKTFMP

-608 EIFRRAVLKDEAVES
+608 ETFRRAVLKDEAVES
-623 VAGFIGGNNG
+623 VAGFIGGTNG

-640 VRLKPIKERSISAQK
+640 VRLKPIKDRQISAQK
-655 VIERLRKEMPKVP
+655 VIERLRKEMPKVA

-699 GDLGALREWYPKVVT
+699 ADLGSLREWYPKVVT
-714 ALKALPELTA
+714 ALRALPELTA

-733 RQVTLIVDRDQAKR
+733 QQVTLIVDRDQAKR
-747 LGVDMDMVTAVLNN
+747 LGIDMDMVTSVLNN

-779 VVMEVNPKYAQDPI
+779 VVMEVSPKYAQDPV

-798 QVITADGARIPLST
+798 QVITADGARVPLST
-812 IAHYE
+812 FAHYE
-817 NSLENDRVSHEGQFA
+817 SSLEDDRVSHEGQFA
-832 SESIAFDMAE
+832 SEDISFDMAE
-842 GVTVEQGGA
+842 GVTVEQGSA
-851 AIERAIAKVGLPEDV
+851 AIERAIAKLGLPEDV

-877 AATQKSQPWMILG
+877 AATQKSQPFMILG
-890 ALVAVYL
+890 ALLAVYL

-957 DLALQLERSQGMAPL
+957 DLALQLERHQGMTPL

-998 PLLMSR
+998 PLLLSR

-1015 LTIIGGLIFSQVLT
+1015 LTIIGGLVFSQVLT

-1035 VYLYLDRLRHRFNK
+1035 VYLYLDKLRHRFNK

>member
-1 MQGPLREQA
+1 
-10 RSHRGAAGL
+10 
-19 VGWCG
+19 
-24 GQSSMNLSGPFI
+24 MNLSGPFI

-91 ATPLERSFGS
+91 ATPLERSFGA

-133 REVQAAINASRT
+133 REVQAAINASRN

-214 IELEPQSLN
+214 IELEPQALN
-223 QYGVALDDVRN
+223 QYGVALDDVRK
-234 TIANANVR
+234 TIAESNVR
-242 RPKGSVEDDQRL
+242 RPKGSVEDGQRL
-254 WQVQANDQLEKAKDY
+254 WQIQANDQLEKAKDY

-446 RPMRA
+446 KPMKA

-456 QEVGFTLLSMNVSLV
+456 REVGFTLLSMNVSLV

-520 HTPGQE
+520 HKPGEE

-532 SRRANDWMV
+532 SRRTNDWMV

-553 HKRLTLLSLF
+553 HRRLTLLSLIIT
-563 VTIGVN
+563 VGVN
-569 IALYVVVPKTFMP
+569 VALYVVVPKTFMP

-608 EIFRRAVLKDEAVES
+608 ETFRRAVLKDDAVES
-623 VAGFIGGNNG
+623 VAGFIGGTNG

-640 VRLKPIKERSISAQK
+640 VRLKPIKERNISAQK

-714 ALKALPELTA
+714 ALRALPELTA

-733 RQVTLIVDRDQAKR
+733 QQVTLIVDRDQAKR
-747 LGVDMDMVTAVLNN
+747 LGVDMNMVTAVLNN

-779 VVMEVNPKYAQDPI
+779 VVMEVNPKYAQDPV

-812 IAHYE
+812 FAHYE
-817 NSLENDRVSHEGQFA
+817 NSLEDDRVSHEGQFA

-842 GVTVEQGGA
+842 GVTVEQGSA

-877 AATQKSQPWMILG
+877 AATQKSQPFMILG
-890 ALVAVYL
+890 ALLAVYL

-957 DLALQLERSQGMAPL
+957 DLALQLERHQGMAPL

-998 PLLMSR
+998 PLLLGR

-1015 LTIIGGLIFSQVLT
+1015 LTIIGGLVFSQVLT

-1035 VYLYLDRLRHRFNK
+1035 VYLYLDKLRHRFNK

>member
-1 MQGPLREQA
+1 
-10 RSHRGAAGL
+10 
-19 VGWCG
+19 
-24 GQSSMNLSGPFI
+24 MNLSGPFI
-36 KRPVATMLLSLA
+36 KRPVATLLLSLA

-59 LPVSPL
+59 LPVAPL
-65 PQMDFPVIVVQASLP
+65 PQMDFPVIVVQASLA

-91 ATPLERSFGS
+91 ATPLERSFGA

-133 REVQAAINASRT
+133 REVQAAINASRN

-188 ILSQSLSQV
+188 ILSQSVSQV

-214 IELEPQSLN
+214 IELEPQALN

-242 RPKGSVEDDQRL
+242 RPKGSVEDSQRM

-269 ESLIIHYNGGAALR
+269 ESLIIHYADGAALR

-304 DDAAVL
+304 NDAAVL

-440 HIDEGV
+440 HIDKGV
-446 RPMRA
+446 PPMKA

-480 GGIIESLFREFSI
+480 GGIVESLFREFSI
-493 TLAAA
+493 TLAAS

-520 HTPGQE
+520 HTPGEE

-532 SRRANDWMV
+532 SQRANEWMV

-553 HKRLTLLSLF
+553 HRRLTLLSLI
-563 VTIGVN
+563 VTVGVN
-569 IALYVVVPKTFMP
+569 IALYIVVPKAFMP

-608 EIFRRAVLKDEAVES
+608 ETFRRAVLKDDAVQS
-623 VAGFIGGNNG
+623 VAGFIGGTNG

-640 VRLKPIKERSISAQK
+640 VRLKPIKERNISAQK
-655 VIERLRKEMPKVP
+655 VIERLRKEMPKVA

-699 GDLGALREWYPKVVT
+699 ADLGELREWYPKVVT

-733 RQVTLIVDRDQAKR
+733 QQVTLIVDRDQAKR

-817 NSLENDRVSHEGQFA
+817 KSLEDDRVSHEGQFA
-832 SESIAFDMAE
+832 SESISFDMAE
-842 GVTVEQGGA
+842 GVTVEQGTA
-851 AIERAIAKVGLPEDV
+851 AIERAIARLGMPEDV
-866 IAKMAGTADAF
+866 IVKMAGTADAF

-957 DLALQLERSQGMAPL
+957 DLALQLERHQGLAPL

-998 PLLMSR
+998 PLLLSR

-1035 VYLYLDRLRHRFNK
+1035 VYLYLDKLRHRFNH

>member
-1 MQGPLREQA
+1 
-10 RSHRGAAGL
+10 
-19 VGWCG
+19 
-24 GQSSMNLSGPFI
+24 MNLSAPFI
-36 KRPVATMLLSLA
+36 RRPVATMLLSLA

-59 LPVSPL
+59 LPVAPL
-65 PQMDFPVIVVQASLP
+65 PQIEFPVIVVQANLA

-91 ATPLERSFGS
+91 ATPLERSMGA
-101 IAGVNTMSS
+101 IAGVTTLTSS
-110 RSSQGSTRVI
+110 SSQGSTRVI
-120 LQFDLDRDINGAA
+120 LGFDQGRDIDAAA
-133 REVQAAINASRT
+133 REVQAAINASRN

-151 RSMPTYKKVNPSQAP
+151 RSMPTYKKFNPSQAP
-166 IMVLSLTSDVLEKG
+166 IMVLALTSSVMEKG

-197 QGVGEV
+197 PGVGEV

-214 IELEPQSLN
+214 IELEPQLLN
-223 QYGVALDDVRN
+223 QYGVALDDVRA
-234 TIANANVR
+234 TIANANQR
-242 RPKGSVEDDQRL
+242 RPKGFIEDGQRN

-269 ESLIIHYNGGAALR
+269 EPLVIRYQDGSVLR
-283 LKDVAKV
+283 LRHVAKV
-290 SDGVEDRYNSGFFN
+290 SDAVENRYNSGFFN
-304 DDAAVL
+304 NDQAVL

-315 QAGANIIET
+315 QTGANIIET
-324 VNEIKAQLPALQAVL
+324 VDKIKEQLPALESL
-339 PASVKLN
+339 MPASVKLDV
-346 LAMDRSPVIKA
+346 AMDRSPVIKA
-357 TLHEAEMTL
+357 TLKEAEHTL
-366 LIAVALVILVV
+366 VIAVVLVVLVV
-377 FLFLGNFRASLIP
+377 FLFLGNLRASLIP

-400 TFAVMYLYGFSLNN
+400 TFAAMYLCGFSLNN

-446 RPMRA
+446 PPMRA
-451 AYLGA
+451 AFLGSK
-456 QEVGFTLLSMNVSLV
+456 EVGFTLLSMNLSLV
-471 AVFLSILFM
+471 VVFVSILFM
-480 GGIIESLFREFSI
+480 GGIVGSLFREFSI
-493 TLAAA
+493 TLAVA
-498 IVVSLVVSL
+498 IIVSLVVSL

-520 HTPGQE
+520 QAQQGQT
-526 NRLQRW
+526 RLQRW
-532 SRRANDWMV
+532 SEQLNLRMMNAYGR
-541 GKYATSLDWVLR
+541 SLDWVLR
-553 HKRLTLLSLF
+553 HRRLTLITLLL
-563 VTIGVN
+563 TIGVN
-569 IALYVVVPKTFMP
+569 IALYVVVPKTFLP

-589 IGFVRGD
+589 MGFVRGD

-601 SVMQPKM
+601 QVMQPKM
-608 EIFRRAVLKDEAVES
+608 EIYRQALLKDPAVES
-623 VAGFIGGNNG
+623 VAGFIGGNSG
-633 TNNAFML
+633 TNNAMVL
-640 VRLKPIKERSISAQK
+640 VRLKPISERKLSAQK

-668 GAQLML
+668 GGRLFL

-686 EQTTS
+686 DQSTS
-691 QYSYILQS
+691 QFLYSLQS
-699 GDLGALREWYPKVVT
+699 SELSALREWYPKVVAAFKT
-714 ALKALPELTA
+714 LPELTA
-724 IDAREGRGA
+724 IDARDGGGTQ
-733 RQVTLIVDRDQAKR
+733 QVTLVVDREQAKR
-747 LGVDMDMVTAVLNN
+747 LGIDMSMVTSVLNN

-779 VVMEVNPKYAQDPI
+779 VVMEINPKYAQDPRS
-793 TLKQV
+793 LEQV
-798 QVITADGARIPLST
+798 QVITADGARVPLST

-817 NSLENDRVSHEGQFA
+817 NSLADDRVSHEGQFA
-832 SESIAFDMAE
+832 SENINFDIAE
-842 GVTVEQGGA
+842 GYSQDQAMA
-851 AIERAIAKVGLPEDV
+851 AVERAVAKVGLPEDV
-866 IAKMAGTADAF
+866 IAKLGGTGNAF
-877 AATQKSQPWMILG
+877 TESQKGQPWMILG
-890 ALVAVYL
+890 ALLAVYL
-897 VLGVLYESY
+897 VLGILYESY

-925 SIYALGGEFSLIS
+925 TLYVVGSEFSLIS

-950 KNAILMI
+950 KNAIMMI
-957 DLALQLERSQGMAPL
+957 DLALQLERHEQLSPEQ
-972 ESIRSACLQRLR
+972 SIRRACLLRLR

-998 PLLMSR
+998 PLLISS

-1015 LTIIGGLIFSQVLT
+1015 LTIIGGLVFSQILT

-1035 VYLYLDRLRHRFNK
+1035 VYLYLDRLRHRFNH

>member
-1 MQGPLREQA
+1 
-10 RSHRGAAGL
+10 
-19 VGWCG
+19 
-24 GQSSMNLSGPFI
+24 MNLSGPFI

-59 LPVSPL
+59 LPVAPL
-65 PQMDFPVIVVQASLP
+65 PQMDFPVIVVQASLA

-91 ATPLERSFGS
+91 ATPLERSFGA

-133 REVQAAINASRT
+133 REVQAAINASRN

-166 IMVLSLTSDVLEKG
+166 VMVLSLTSDVLEKG

-188 ILSQSLSQV
+188 ILSQSVSQV

-214 IELEPQSLN
+214 IELEPQALN

-242 RPKGSVEDDQRL
+242 RPKGSVEDSQRL
-254 WQVQANDQLEKAKDY
+254 WQVQANDQLEKARDY
-269 ESLIIHYNGGAALR
+269 ESLIIHYADGAALR

-304 DDAAVL
+304 NDAAVL

-346 LAMDRSPVIKA
+346 VAMDRSPVIKA

-434 LENISR
+434 LENITR
-440 HIDEGV
+440 HIDKGV
-446 RPMRA
+446 PPMKA

-480 GGIIESLFREFSI
+480 GGIVESLFREFSI
-493 TLAAA
+493 TLAAS

-520 HTPGQE
+520 HTPGEE

-532 SRRANDWMV
+532 SQRANEWMV

-553 HKRLTLLSLF
+553 HRRLTLLSLI
-563 VTIGVN
+563 VTVGVN

-608 EIFRRAVLKDEAVES
+608 ETFRRAVLKDDAVQS
-623 VAGFIGGNNG
+623 VAGFIGGTNG

-640 VRLKPIKERSISAQK
+640 VRLKPIKERNISAQK
-655 VIERLRKEMPKVP
+655 VIERLRKEMPKVA

-699 GDLGALREWYPKVVT
+699 ADLGELREWYPKVVT

-733 RQVTLIVDRDQAKR
+733 QQVTLIVDRDQAKR

-817 NSLENDRVSHEGQFA
+817 NSLEDDRVSHEGQFA
-832 SESIAFDMAE
+832 SESISFDMAE
-842 GVTVEQGGA
+842 GVTVEQGTA
-851 AIERAIAKVGLPEDV
+851 AIERAIAKLGMPEDV
-866 IAKMAGTADAF
+866 IVKMAGTADAF

-957 DLALQLERSQGMAPL
+957 DLALQLERHQGMAPL

-998 PLLMSR
+998 PLLLSR

-1035 VYLYLDRLRHRFNK
+1035 VYLYLDKLRHRFNH

>member
-1 MQGPLREQA
+1 
-10 RSHRGAAGL
+10 
-19 VGWCG
+19 
-24 GQSSMNLSGPFI
+24 MNLSGPFI
-36 KRPVATMLLSLA
+36 KRPVATMLLSVA

-59 LPVSPL
+59 LPVAPL

-91 ATPLERSFGS
+91 ATPLERSFGA
-101 IAGVNTMSS
+101 IAGIDTMSS

-120 LQFDLDRDINGAA
+120 LQFDLDRDIDGAA
-133 REVQAAINASRT
+133 REVQAAINASRN

-203 QIGGSSLPAVR
+203 QVGGSSLPAVR
-214 IELEPQSLN
+214 IELEPQLLN

-234 TIANANVR
+234 AIANANQR
-242 RPKGSVEDDQRL
+242 RPKGSVEDGQRL
-254 WQVQANDQLEKAKDY
+254 WQIQANDQLEKARDY
-269 ESLIIHYNGGAALR
+269 EPLIIHYSNGAALR
-283 LKDVAKV
+283 LKDVARV
-290 SDGVEDRYNSGFFN
+290 TDGVEDRYNSGFFN

-324 VNEIKAQLPALQAVL
+324 VKEIKAQLPALQAVL

-377 FLFLGNFRASLIP
+377 FLFLGNFRASVIP

-446 RPMRA
+446 KPLQA

-456 QEVGFTLLSMNVSLV
+456 KEVGFTLLSMNVSLV

-520 HTPGQE
+520 HVPGQE
-526 NRLQRW
+526 NALQRW
-532 SRRANDWMV
+532 SRRSNEWMV

-553 HKRLTLLSLF
+553 HRRLTLLSLLL
-563 VTIGVN
+563 TIGVN
-569 IALYVVVPKTFMP
+569 VALYVVVPKTFMP

-608 EIFRRAVLKDEAVES
+608 EIFRRAVLKDDAVES
-623 VAGFIGGNNG
+623 VAGFIGGSNG

-699 GDLGALREWYPKVVT
+699 GNLSELREWYPKVVA
-714 ALKALPELTA
+714 ALRALPELTA
-724 IDAREGRGA
+724 IDARDGHGA
-733 RQVTLIVDRDQAKR
+733 QQVTLMVDRDQAKR

-793 TLKQV
+793 TLNQV

-817 NSLENDRVSHEGQFA
+817 NSLEDDRVSHEGQFA
-832 SESIAFDMAE
+832 SESTSFDMAE
-842 GVTVEQGGA
+842 GVTVEQGTA
-851 AIERAIAKVGLPEDV
+851 AIERAIAKLGMPEDV
-866 IAKMAGTADAF
+866 IIKMAGTADAF
-877 AATQKSQPWMILG
+877 AATQKSQPFMILG
-890 ALVAVYL
+890 ALLAVYL

-925 SIYALGGEFSLIS
+925 SIYLLGGEFSLIS

-957 DLALQLERSQGMAPL
+957 DLALQLERHDKLDPL
-972 ESIRSACLQRLR
+972 QSIRSACLQRLR

-998 PLLMSR
+998 PLLLGT
-1004 AEGAEM
+1004 AEGSEM

-1015 LTIIGGLIFSQVLT
+1015 LTIIGGLVFSQILT

-1035 VYLYLDRLRHRFNK
+1035 VYLYLDRLRHKFNH

>member
-1 MQGPLREQA
+1 
-10 RSHRGAAGL
+10 
-19 VGWCG
+19 
-24 GQSSMNLSGPFI
+24 MNLSGPFI
-36 KRPVATMLLSLA
+36 RRPVATMLLSFA

-54 VSFGL
+54 VCFGL

-65 PQMDFPVIVVQASLP
+65 PQMDFPVIVVQANLP

-91 ATPLERSFGS
+91 ATPLERSFGA

-133 REVQAAINASRT
+133 REVQAAINASRN

-166 IMVLSLTSDVLEKG
+166 VMVLSLTSDVLEKG

-197 QGVGEV
+197 AGVGEV

-214 IELEPQSLN
+214 IELEPQLLN
-223 QYGVALDDVRN
+223 QYGVALDDVR
-234 TIANANVR
+234 TAIANSNVR
-242 RPKGSVEDDQRL
+242 RPKGSVEDDERM

-269 ESLIIHYNGGAALR
+269 ETLVIRYQDGSVLR

-324 VNEIKAQLPALQAVL
+324 VNEIKNQLPALQAVL

-357 TLHEAEMTL
+357 TLHEAEMSL
-366 LIAVALVILVV
+366 LIAVALVVLVV
-377 FLFLGNFRASLIP
+377 FLFLGSFRASLIP

-400 TFAVMYLYGFSLNN
+400 TFAVMYVYGFSLNN

-446 RPMRA
+446 PPMKA

-456 QEVGFTLLSMNVSLV
+456 EEVGFTLLSMNASLV

-480 GGIIESLFREFSI
+480 GGIVESLFREFSI

-520 HTPGQE
+520 HVPGQE

-532 SRRANDWMV
+532 SHGLNERMV
-541 GKYATSLDWVLR
+541 RGYARSLDWVLR
-553 HKRLTLLSLF
+553 HRRLTLLSLL

-601 SVMQPKM
+601 NVMQPKM
-608 EIFRRAVLKDEAVES
+608 EIFRRAVLKDEAVQS

-640 VRLKPIKERSISAQK
+640 VRLKPIKERRISAQK

-699 GDLGALREWYPKVVT
+699 ADLASLRTWYPKVV
-714 ALKALPELTA
+714 AAFRALPELTA
-724 IDAREGRGA
+724 IDARDGGGA
-733 RQVTLIVDRDQAKR
+733 QQVTLIVDRDQAKR
-747 LGVDMDMVTAVLNN
+747 LGIDMNMVTSVLNN

-779 VVMEVNPKYAQDPI
+779 VVMEVNPKYAQDPN
-793 TLKQV
+793 TLEQV
-798 QVITADGARIPLST
+798 QVITADGARVPLST

-817 NSLENDRVSHEGQFA
+817 NSLEDDRVSHEGQFA
-832 SESIAFDMAE
+832 SEGISFDMAE
-842 GVTVEQGGA
+842 GVTVEQGTA
-851 AIERAIAKVGLPEDV
+851 AIERAIAKLGMPEDV

-877 AATQKSQPWMILG
+877 AATQKSQPFMILG
-890 ALVAVYL
+890 ALLAVYL

-925 SIYALGGEFSLIS
+925 SIYVLGSEFSLIS

-957 DLALQLERSQGMAPL
+957 DLALQLERAGQTPL
-972 ESIRSACLQRLR
+972 ESIRSACLLRLR

-998 PLLMSR
+998 PLLLGA
-1004 AEGAEM
+1004 AEGSEM

-1015 LTIIGGLIFSQVLT
+1015 LTIIGGLVFSQVLT

-1035 VYLYLDRLRHRFNK
+1035 VYLYLDNLRHRFNR

>member
-1 MQGPLREQA
+1 
-10 RSHRGAAGL
+10 
-19 VGWCG
+19 
-24 GQSSMNLSGPFI
+24 MNLSGPFI

-91 ATPLERSFGS
+91 ATPLERSFGA

-133 REVQAAINASRT
+133 REVQAAINASRN

-197 QGVGEV
+197 SGVGEV

-214 IELEPQSLN
+214 IELEPQLLN
-223 QYGVALDDVRN
+223 QYGVALDDVRK
-234 TIANANVR
+234 TIAEANVR
-242 RPKGSVEDDQRL
+242 RPKGSVENSEQM

-269 ESLIIHYNGGAALR
+269 EPLIIHYKDGAALR

-377 FLFLGNFRASLIP
+377 YLFLGNLRASLIP

-440 HIDEGV
+440 HIDEGIA
-446 RPMRA
+446 PMKA

-456 QEVGFTLLSMNVSLV
+456 KEVGFTLLSMNVSLV

-498 IVVSLVVSL
+498 IIVSLVVSL

-520 HTPGQE
+520 HVPGQE
-526 NRLQRW
+526 NGLQRW
-532 SRRANDWMV
+532 SQRGNDWMV
-541 GKYATSLDWVLR
+541 AKYASSLDWVLR

-601 SVMQPKM
+601 TVMQPKM
-608 EIFRRAVLKDEAVES
+608 EIFRREVLKDPAVES

-640 VRLKPIKERSISAQK
+640 VRLKPIKERNISAQK

-691 QYSYILQS
+691 QYSYIIQS

-714 ALKALPELTA
+714 ALRALPELTA
-724 IDAREGRGA
+724 IDAREGQGA
-733 RQVTLIVDRDQAKR
+733 QQVTLVVDRDQAKR
-747 LGVDMDMVTAVLNN
+747 LGIDMNMVTAVLNN

-793 TLKQV
+793 TLNQV
-798 QVITADGARIPLST
+798 QVITADGARVPLST

-817 NSLENDRVSHEGQFA
+817 NSLEDDRVSHEGQFA
-832 SESIAFDMAE
+832 SESISFDMAE
-842 GVTVEQGGA
+842 GVTVEQGTA
-851 AIERAIAKVGLPEDV
+851 AIERAIAKVGMPEDV
-866 IAKMAGTADAF
+866 IVKMAGTADAF
-877 AATQKSQPWMILG
+877 AATQKSQPFMILG
-890 ALVAVYL
+890 ALLAVYL

-925 SIYALGGEFSLIS
+925 SIYVLGSQFSLIS

-957 DLALQLERSQGMAPL
+957 DLALQLERHQGLGPL
-972 ESIRSACLQRLR
+972 ESIRSACLLRLR

-998 PLLMSR
+998 PLLLGS

-1015 LTIIGGLIFSQVLT
+1015 LTIIGGLVFSQILT

-1035 VYLYLDRLRHRFNK
+1035 VYLYLDRLRHKFNH

>member
-1 MQGPLREQA
+1 
-10 RSHRGAAGL
+10 
-19 VGWCG
+19 
-24 GQSSMNLSGPFI
+24 MNLSGPFI

-91 ATPLERSFGS
+91 ATPLERSFGA

-133 REVQAAINASRT
+133 REVQAAINASRN

-214 IELEPQSLN
+214 IELEPQALN
-223 QYGVALDDVRN
+223 QYGVALDDVRK
-234 TIANANVR
+234 TIAEANVR

-254 WQVQANDQLEKAKDY
+254 WQIQANDQLEKAKDY

-446 RPMRA
+446 KPMKA

-456 QEVGFTLLSMNVSLV
+456 KEVGFTLLSMNVSLV

-520 HTPGQE
+520 HKPGEE

-532 SRRANDWMV
+532 SRRTNDWMV

-553 HKRLTLLSLF
+553 HRRLTLLSLIIT
-563 VTIGVN
+563 VGVN
-569 IALYVVVPKTFMP
+569 VALYVVVPKTFMP

-608 EIFRRAVLKDEAVES
+608 ETFRRAVLKDDAVES
-623 VAGFIGGNNG
+623 VAGFIGGTNG

-640 VRLKPIKERSISAQK
+640 VRLKPIKERNISAQK
-655 VIERLRKEMPKVP
+655 VIERLRKEMPKVA

-691 QYSYILQS
+691 QYSYILQG
-699 GDLGALREWYPKVVT
+699 GDLGELREWYPKVVT
-714 ALKALPELTA
+714 ALRALPELTA
-724 IDAREGRGA
+724 IDAREGAGA
-733 RQVTLIVDRDQAKR
+733 QQVTLIVDRDQAKR
-747 LGVDMDMVTAVLNN
+747 LGVDMEMVTAVLNN

-779 VVMEVNPKYAQDPI
+779 VVMEVNPKYAQDPV

-812 IAHYE
+812 FAHYE
-817 NSLENDRVSHEGQFA
+817 NSLEDDRVSHEGQFA
-832 SESIAFDMAE
+832 SESISFDMAE
-842 GVTVEQGGA
+842 GVTVEQGSA
-851 AIERAIAKVGLPEDV
+851 AIERAIARLGLPEDV
-866 IAKMAGTADAF
+866 IVKMAGTADAF
-877 AATQKSQPWMILG
+877 AATQKSQPFMILG
-890 ALVAVYL
+890 ALLAVYL

-925 SIYALGGEFSLIS
+925 SIYVLGGEFSLIS

-957 DLALQLERSQGMAPL
+957 DLALQLERHQGMAPL

-998 PLLMSR
+998 PLLLGR

-1035 VYLYLDRLRHRFNK
+1035 VYLYLDKLRHRFNK

>member
-1 MQGPLREQA
+1 M
-10 RSHRGAAGL
+10 S
-19 VGWCG
+19 
-24 GQSSMNLSGPFI
+24 LSGPFI

-91 ATPLERSFGS
+91 ATPLERSFGA

-133 REVQAAINASRT
+133 REVQAAINASRN

-214 IELEPQSLN
+214 IELEPQALN

-242 RPKGSVEDDQRL
+242 RPKGSVEDSQRL

-269 ESLIIHYNGGAALR
+269 ESLIIHYADGAALR

-304 DDAAVL
+304 NDSAVL

-446 RPMRA
+446 PPMKA

-493 TLAAA
+493 TLAAS

-520 HTPGQE
+520 HVPGQE

-532 SRRANDWMV
+532 SRQANEWLV

-553 HKRLTLLSLF
+553 HRRLTLLSLL
-563 VTIGVN
+563 VTVGVN
-569 IALYVVVPKTFMP
+569 VALYVVVPKTFMP

-608 EIFRRAVLKDEAVES
+608 ETFRRAVLKDEAVES
-623 VAGFIGGNNG
+623 VAGFIGGTNG

-640 VRLKPIKERSISAQK
+640 VRLKPIKERNISAQK
-655 VIERLRKEMPKVP
+655 VIERLRKEMPKVA

-699 GDLGALREWYPKVVT
+699 ADLGELRQWYPKVVT
-714 ALKALPELTA
+714 ALRALPELTA

-733 RQVTLIVDRDQAKR
+733 QQVTLIVDRDQAKR
-747 LGVDMDMVTAVLNN
+747 LGVDMNMVTAVLNN

-798 QVITADGARIPLST
+798 QVITAAGARIPLST

-817 NSLENDRVSHEGQFA
+817 NSLEDDRVSHEGQFA
-832 SESIAFDMAE
+832 SESISFDMAE
-842 GVTVEQGGA
+842 GVTVEQGTA
-851 AIERAIAKVGLPEDV
+851 AIERAIARLGMPEDV
-866 IAKMAGTADAF
+866 IVKMAGTADAF
-877 AATQKSQPWMILG
+877 AATQKSQPFMILG

-957 DLALQLERSQGMAPL
+957 DLALQLERQQGMAPL
-972 ESIRSACLQRLR
+972 ESIRNACLQRLR

-998 PLLMSR
+998 PLLLSR

-1035 VYLYLDRLRHRFNK
+1035 VYLYLDKLRHRFNH

>member
-1 MQGPLREQA
+1 
-10 RSHRGAAGL
+10 
-19 VGWCG
+19 
-24 GQSSMNLSGPFI
+24 MNLSGPFI

-91 ATPLERSFGS
+91 ATPLERSFGA

-133 REVQAAINASRT
+133 REVQAAINASRN

-214 IELEPQSLN
+214 IELEPQALN
-223 QYGVALDDVRN
+223 QYGVALDDVRK
-234 TIANANVR
+234 TIADANVR
-242 RPKGSVEDDQRL
+242 RPKGSVEDGERL
-254 WQVQANDQLEKAKDY
+254 WQIQANDQLEKAKDY
-269 ESLIIHYNGGAALR
+269 ESLIIHYADGAALR

-366 LIAVALVILVV
+366 LIAVALVVLVV
-377 FLFLGNFRASLIP
+377 YLFLGNFRASLIP

-446 RPMRA
+446 KPMQA

-456 QEVGFTLLSMNVSLV
+456 KEVGFTLLSMNVSLV

-480 GGIIESLFREFSI
+480 GGLVESLFREFSI

-532 SRRANDWMV
+532 SHRTNDWMV

-553 HKRLTLLSLF
+553 HRRLTLFSLLLT
-563 VTIGVN
+563 VGVN
-569 IALYVVVPKTFMP
+569 IALYVVVPKTFLP

-601 SVMQPKM
+601 NVMQPKM
-608 EIFRRAVLKDEAVES
+608 ETFRRAVLKDEAVES

-633 TNNAFML
+633 TNNAFMI
-640 VRLKPIKERSISAQK
+640 VRLKPIKERQLSAQK

-686 EQTTS
+686 EQTSS
-691 QYSYILQS
+691 QYTYILQS
-699 GDLGALREWYPKVVT
+699 GDLAELRKWFPKVVT
-714 ALKALPELTA
+714 ALRALPELTA
-724 IDAREGRGA
+724 IDAREGAGA
-733 RQVTLIVDRDQAKR
+733 QQVTLIVDRDQAKR
-747 LGVDMDMVTAVLNN
+747 LGVDMNMVTAVLNN

-779 VVMEVNPKYAQDPI
+779 VVMEVNPKYAQDPV

-798 QVITADGARIPLST
+798 EVITADGARVPLST
-812 IAHYE
+812 FAHYE

-832 SESIAFDMAE
+832 SESISFDMAE
-842 GVTVEQGGA
+842 GVTVEQGSA

-877 AATQKSQPWMILG
+877 AATQKSQPFMILG
-890 ALVAVYL
+890 ALLAVYL

-938 LLGLFL
+938 LLGIFL

-957 DLALQLERSQGMAPL
+957 DLALQLERHEGLSPL

-998 PLLMSR
+998 PLLLGR

-1015 LTIIGGLIFSQVLT
+1015 LTIIGGLVFSQVLT

-1035 VYLYLDRLRHRFNK
+1035 VYLYLDKLRHRFNK